1 MNVIYLLVY
10 CIQSEQYIKALLKK
24 LLKVYIG
31 NPEHSFSANA
41 VVIGI
46 SQLGQMMKIRQAL
59 QTPFSYCSPNIEVM
73 LLFLLLAKEFLVKL
87 TFFNK
92 KNPLRAFF

>member
-41 VVIGI
+41 VQVIGI
-46 SQLGQMMKIRQAL
+46 SQLGQLMKSRQAL
-59 QTPFSYCSPNIEVM
+59 PAPFSYCSPHIEVM
-73 LLFLLLAKEFLVKL
+73 LLFFTFGKRFSGQIELFLQEKP
-87 TFFNK
+87 T
-92 KNPLRAFF
+92 